1 MSNLC
6 SDRVVGDILAGWRYD
21 ISGLAPEMRGDY
33 EAHLAE
39 CAHCRSRQV
48 LHRTIDIGLMIVAG
62 VSAVMFLVAFG
73 AVRYFSPRHALVL
86 ELIALAGFLF
96 FSVVWL
102 IVAVATPAPVV
113 VADVA
118 RIHAR
123 RIHDRL
129 PSNIREKLP
138 EVTQEFLK
146 GNNPLSFSLCNV
158 PKKEPP
164 YPDGSTFVY
173 ARSVPLLLPDV
184 TQNAVVF
191 VSAAERLC
199 VF

>member
-1 MSNLC
+1 MSSAC
-6 SDRVVGDILAGWRYD
+6 SDKVIGDILAGWRYD

-33 EAHLAE
+33 EQHLAE
-39 CAHCRSRQV
+39 CVHCHKRQV
-48 LHRTIDIGLMIVAG
+48 LHRTIDIGLMIIAT
-62 VSAVMFLVAFG
+62 VSALMFLVAFG
-73 AVRYFSPRHALVL
+73 AVRHYSPKHALVL

-129 PSNIREKLP
+129 PSTIREKLP

-146 GNNPLSFSLCNV
+146 GNQP
-158 PKKEPP
+158 
-164 YPDGSTFVY
+164 
-173 ARSVPLLLPDV
+173 
-184 TQNAVVF
+184 
-191 VSAAERLC
+191 
-199 VF
+199 

>member
-1 MSNLC
+1 MNSSC
-6 SDRVVGDILAGWRYD
+6 TDKVIGDILAGWRYD

-33 EAHLAE
+33 EQHLTE
-39 CAHCRSRQV
+39 CAHCSSRQF
-48 LHRTIDIGLMIVAG
+48 LHRSIDIGLMIVAT
-62 VSAVMFLVAFG
+62 VSAGMFLIAFG
-73 AVRYFSPRHALVL
+73 AVRHFSPRNALVL

-129 PSNIREKLP
+129 PSQIRERLP

-146 GNNPLSFSLCNV
+146 RNQS
-158 PKKEPP
+158 
-164 YPDGSTFVY
+164 
-173 ARSVPLLLPDV
+173 
-184 TQNAVVF
+184 
-191 VSAAERLC
+191 
-199 VF
+199 

>member
-1 MSNLC
+1 MSSAC
-6 SDRVVGDILAGWRYD
+6 TDKVIGDILAGWRYD

-33 EAHLAE
+33 EQHLAE
-39 CAHCRSRQV
+39 CARCHGRQI
-48 LHRTIDIGLMIVAG
+48 LHRTIDIGLMIIAS
-62 VSAVMFLVAFG
+62 VSALMFLVAFG
-73 AVRYFSPRHALVL
+73 AVRHYSPKHALVL

-146 GNNPLSFSLCNV
+146 GNQP
-158 PKKEPP
+158 
-164 YPDGSTFVY
+164 
-173 ARSVPLLLPDV
+173 
-184 TQNAVVF
+184 
-191 VSAAERLC
+191 
-199 VF
+199 

>member
-1 MSNLC
+1 MSSVC
-6 SDRVVGDILAGWRYD
+6 TDKVIGDILAGWRYD

-33 EAHLAE
+33 EQHLAE
-39 CAHCRSRQV
+39 CPRCHGRQI
-48 LHRTIDIGLMIVAG
+48 LHRTIDIGLMIVASI
-62 VSAVMFLVAFG
+62 SALMFLIAFG
-73 AVRYFSPRHALVL
+73 AVRHYSPKHALVL

-118 RIHAR
+118 RIQAR

-146 GNNPLSFSLCNV
+146 GSNNP
-158 PKKEPP
+158 
-164 YPDGSTFVY
+164 
-173 ARSVPLLLPDV
+173 
-184 TQNAVVF
+184 
-191 VSAAERLC
+191 
-199 VF
+199 